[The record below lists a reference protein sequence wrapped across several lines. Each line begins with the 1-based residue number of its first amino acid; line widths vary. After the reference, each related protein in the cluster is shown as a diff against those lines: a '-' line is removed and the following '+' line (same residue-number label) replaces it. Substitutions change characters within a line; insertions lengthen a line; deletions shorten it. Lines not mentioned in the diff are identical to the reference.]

1 MSETGEPEVNF
12 SIYIYKVLKQ
22 VHPDTG
28 ITSEAKAQV
37 NSLLNVVAEA
47 ISSKAAFICHKDK
60 KKTLSSRI
68 VQVAVRLV
76 LPRELTK
83 HAVSEGVKAVTK
95 FVSSEARDRGRPP
108 ITRQARAG
116 LQFPPVR
123 AERFLRNAHCTGR
136 EYNGGLRGAIGSG
149 SSVYLAAVL
158 EYLAA
163 EILELAGNCARDQRR
178 TRITP
183 RCLYIAMQNDY
194 ELTNLVK
201 RVKWQVY
208 RGGVVPNIHAAL
220 LPERR

>member
-1 MSETGEPEVNF
+1 MPSL
-12 SIYIYKVLKQ
+12 KVSKPSQNLLVQKLVAAGVLLLQHDKQ
-22 VHPDTG
+22 
-28 ITSEAKAQV
+28 
-37 NSLLNVVAEA
+37 
-47 ISSKAAFICHKDK
+47 
-60 KKTLSSRI
+60 
-68 VQVAVRLV
+68 
-76 LPRELTK
+76 
-83 HAVSEGVKAVTK
+83 
-95 FVSSEARDRGRPP
+95 
-108 ITRQARAG
+108 RAG

-201 RVKWQVY
+201 RVKWQFY

>member
-22 VHPDTG
+22 VHPGTG

-60 KKTLSSRI
+60 KKTLSSRM
-68 VQVAVRLV
+68 VQAAVRLV
-76 LPRELTK
+76 LPGELAK
-83 HAVSEGVKAVTK
+83 HAVSEGTKAVTK
-95 FVSSEARDRGRPP
+95 FITSEAGGRGRP
-108 ITRQARAG
+108 ITQQARAG
-116 LQFPPVR
+116 LWFPPAR

-149 SSVYLAAVL
+149 SPVYLAAVL
-158 EYLAA
+158 EYLSA
-163 EILELAGNCARDQRR
+163 EISELAGNCARDQRR
-178 TRITP
+178 TRITS

-194 ELTNLVK
+194 ELTDLVK
-201 RVKWQVY
+201 RVEWQVY
-208 RGGVVPNIHAAL
+208 GGGVLPNVHAAL